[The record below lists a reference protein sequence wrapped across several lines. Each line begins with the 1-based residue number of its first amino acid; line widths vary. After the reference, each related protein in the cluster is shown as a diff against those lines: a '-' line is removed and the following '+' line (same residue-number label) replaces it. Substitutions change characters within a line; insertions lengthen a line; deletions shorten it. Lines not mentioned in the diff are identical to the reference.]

1 MAHQIPQNLE
11 ARNKARQP
19 FHRGARHALQMS
31 ALAAAALLAACTS
44 TPSLHYT
51 PPAVADQPEGSSGWT
66 DKPGWANEKYA
77 VAAANPLAT
86 DAGFQVLKAG
96 GSAIDAAIAV
106 QLVLGLVEPQSSG
119 IGGGAFL
126 LHAQGNKVE
135 AYDGREVAPMAAD
148 ENLFMKDGK
157 PMAFHDAVVGG
168 RSVGVPGAIRMLE
181 LAHKEHGKLSWA
193 TLFEP
198 AIKLASDGFKVSPR
212 LNTLTAQEKFLGQD
226 TVASS
231 YFLDANGKPWPVG
244 HVLKNPE
251 YAAVLKDIAKNG
263 SKALLEGPVAEA
275 IVRKVQGH
283 STNPGKMTAADLA
296 AYQPVKREALCSD
309 YSPQAPGN
317 AAGNP
322 AANPASTR
330 SYRVCGF
337 PPPSSGA
344 IAVGQILGILGNTPA
359 HQMALGADGL
369 PTADWLYLYAEAS
382 RLAFA
387 DRNQYVADPAFVK
400 APGNDWYTMLRPQ
413 YLAER
418 AKLIG
423 AQSMKQAQPGQPGA
437 VKVAYATQP
446 YQMEYGTSHISIVD
460 AYGNAIAMTT
470 TIEDQFGSRQMV
482 NTGRGLS
489 GGFLLNNE
497 LTDFSMAPRDAQGQP
512 IANRVEPGKRPR
524 SSMAPT
530 LVFDKATDQLVVSA
544 GSPGGAWI
552 IHYTTKTLYG
562 MLNWGLMPQQA
573 INLPNFGSL
582 NGPTVLEE
590 KRFPVATVEALA
602 KRGAE
607 VKEQNLTSGLQAISR
622 GEAHGKSLWFGG
634 ADPRREGVVM
644 GQ

>member
-1 MAHQIPQNLE
+1 MAQQPQHNI
-11 ARNKARQP
+11 ATKTKASTLNRP
-19 FHRGARHALQMS
+19 GARWALQLS
-31 ALAAAALLAACTS
+31 TIAAAALLAACTS
-44 TPSLHYT
+44 TPSLRYA

-66 DKPGWANEKYA
+66 DKPGWATEKFA

-86 DAGFQVLKAG
+86 DAGYQVLKAG

-181 LAHKEHGKLSWA
+181 LAHKEHGKLPWA

-198 AIKLASDGFKVSPR
+198 AIQLASNGFKVSAR
-212 LNTLTAQEKFLGQD
+212 LNALTAQEKFLGQD
-226 TVASS
+226 PVASG
-231 YFLDANGKPWPVG
+231 YFLDSNGKPWPVG

-251 YAAVLKDIAKNG
+251 YAAILKGIAQNG
-263 SKALLEGPVAEA
+263 SKALLEGPVANA
-275 IVRKVQGH
+275 IVQKVQGH
-283 STNPGKMTAADLA
+283 ATNPGKLTVADLA
-296 AYQPVKREALCSD
+296 AYKPVKREALCSD
-309 YSPQAPGN
+309 YSPQSSGAQSSS
-317 AAGNP
+317 P
-322 AANPASTR
+322 ATTR
-330 SYRVCGF
+330 SYRLCGF
-337 PPPSSGA
+337 PPPSSGG
-344 IAVGQILGILGNTPA
+344 IAVAQILGILGNTA
-359 HQMALGADGL
+359 ANQMTLGPDGL
-369 PTADWLYLYAEAS
+369 PTADWLYLYGEAS

-387 DRNQYVADPAFVK
+387 DRNQYVGDPAFVK
-400 APGNDWYTMLRPQ
+400 APGNDWSSMLRPQ
-413 YLAER
+413 YLASR

-437 VKVAYATQP
+437 VQTAYATQP
-446 YQMEYGTSHISIVD
+446 YQLEYGTSHISIVD

-482 NTGRGLS
+482 NTGRGLA

-497 LTDFSMAPRDAQGQP
+497 LTDFSLAPRDAQGQP

-530 LVFDKATDQLVVSA
+530 LIFDKATDRLVVSA

-590 KRFPVATVEALA
+590 KRFPAATVEALA

-622 GEAHGKSLWFGG
+622 GEAHGKSWWFGG

>member
-1 MAHQIPQNLE
+1 MAHQTPQNLE
-11 ARNKARQP
+11 ARSKARRP
-19 FHRGARHALQMS
+19 ITRGARHALQIS
-31 ALAAAALLAACTS
+31 TLAAAALLAACTS

-51 PPAVADQPEGSSGWT
+51 PPAAADQPEGSSGWT

-126 LHAQGNKVE
+126 LHAQGSKVE

-157 PMAFHDAVVGG
+157 PMVFHDAVVGG

-181 LAHKEHGKLSWA
+181 LAHKEHGKLPWA

-212 LNTLTAQEKFLGQD
+212 LNALTAQEKFLGQD
-226 TVASS
+226 SVASS

-283 STNPGKMTAADLA
+283 ATNPGKMTAADLA

-322 AANPASTR
+322 AATR

-359 HQMALGADGL
+359 KQMALGADGL

-400 APGNDWYTMLRPQ
+400 APGDDWHNMLRPQ

-437 VKVAYATQP
+437 VKIAYATQP

-497 LTDFSMAPRDAQGQP
+497 LTDFSLAPRDAQGQP

-530 LVFDKATDQLVVSA
+530 LVFDKATDKLVVSA

-552 IHYTTKTLYG
+552 IHYTAKTLYG

-590 KRFPVATVEALA
+590 KRFPAATVEALT

>member
-1 MAHQIPQNLE
+1 MPRLSPGSRTRRPHLLPSRTTASRWSL
-11 ARNKARQP
+11 
-19 FHRGARHALQMS
+19 S
-31 ALAAAALLAACTS
+31 LAAVATAALLAACS
-44 TPSLHYT
+44 SQPQLQYQPPS
-51 PPAVADQPEGSSGWT
+51 ASDQPEGSSGWT
-66 DKPGWANEKYA
+66 DKPGWATEQYA

-86 DAGFQVLKAG
+86 DAGYQVLKAG

-126 LHAQGNKVE
+126 LHAQGSQVE

-148 ENLFMKDGK
+148 ENLFMRDGK

-181 LAHKEHGKLSWA
+181 MAHKEHGKLPWA
-193 TLFEP
+193 SLFEP
-198 AIKLASDGFKVSPR
+198 AIRLATDGFKVSAR
-212 LNTLTAQEKFLGQD
+212 LNALTAQEKFLGQD
-226 TVASS
+226 PVASG
-231 YFLDANGKPWPVG
+231 YFLDAHGKPWPIG
-244 HVLKNPE
+244 HLLKNPE
-251 YAAVLKDIAKNG
+251 YAAVLRDIAQHG

-283 STNPGKMTAADLA
+283 ATNPGKLSLADLA
-296 AYQPVKREALCSD
+296 AYQPVKRQALCSD
-309 YSPQAPGN
+309 YSPS
-317 AAGNP
+317 AAGAP
-322 AANPASTR
+322 ASQPASTR
-330 SYRVCGF
+330 SYRLCGF
-337 PPPSSGA
+337 PPPSSGG
-344 IAVGQILGILGNTPA
+344 IAVAQILGIMANTPA
-359 HQMALGADGL
+359 GQMGLDADGL
-369 PTADWLYLYAEAS
+369 PSADWLHLYAEAS

-387 DRNQYVADPAFVK
+387 DRNQYVADPAFVG
-400 APGNDWYTMLRPQ
+400 APAGDWSSMLRPD
-413 YLAER
+413 YLAQR
-418 AKLIG
+418 AGLIG
-423 AQSMKQAQPGQPGA
+423 ARSMQQAQPGRPGS
-437 VKVAYATQP
+437 VQLAYASQP
-446 YQMEYGTSHISIVD
+446 YQQEYGTSHISIVD
-460 AYGNAIAMTT
+460 RYGNAIAMTT

-482 NTGRGLS
+482 NTGRGLA

-497 LTDFSMAPRDAQGQP
+497 LTDFSLAPRDAQGQP

-530 LVFDKATDQLVVSA
+530 LVFDKATDRLVISA

-590 KRFPVATVEALA
+590 KRFPAATVQALQN
-602 KRGAE
+602 RGAE
-607 VKEQNLTSGLQAISR
+607 VKKQNLTSGLQAISR
-622 GEAHGKSLWFGG
+622 GEAHGKSWWFGG
-634 ADPRREGVVM
+634 ADPRREGIVM

>member
-1 MAHQIPQNLE
+1 MPRLSPGSRTRRPHLLPSRTAASRWSL
-11 ARNKARQP
+11 
-19 FHRGARHALQMS
+19 S
-31 ALAAAALLAACTS
+31 LAAVATAALLAACS
-44 TPSLHYT
+44 SQPQLQYQPPS
-51 PPAVADQPEGSSGWT
+51 ASDQPEGSSGWT
-66 DKPGWANEKYA
+66 DKPGWATEQYA

-86 DAGFQVLKAG
+86 DAGYQVLKAG

-126 LHAQGNKVE
+126 LHAQGSQVE

-148 ENLFMKDGK
+148 ENLFMRDGK

-181 LAHKEHGKLSWA
+181 MAHKEHGKLPWA
-193 TLFEP
+193 SLFEP
-198 AIKLASDGFKVSPR
+198 AIRLATDGFKVSAR
-212 LNTLTAQEKFLGQD
+212 LNALTAQEKFLGQD
-226 TVASS
+226 PVASG
-231 YFLDANGKPWPVG
+231 YFLDAHGKPWPVG
-244 HVLKNPE
+244 HLLKNPE
-251 YAAVLKDIAKNG
+251 YAAVLRDIAQHG

-283 STNPGKMTAADLA
+283 ATNPGKLSLADLA
-296 AYQPVKREALCSD
+296 AYQPVKRQALCSD
-309 YSPQAPGN
+309 YSPS
-317 AAGNP
+317 AAGAP
-322 AANPASTR
+322 ASQPASTR
-330 SYRVCGF
+330 SYRLCGF
-337 PPPSSGA
+337 PPPSSGG
-344 IAVGQILGILGNTPA
+344 IAVAQILGIMANTPA
-359 HQMALGADGL
+359 GQMGLDAGGL
-369 PTADWLYLYAEAS
+369 PSADWLHLYAEAS

-387 DRNQYVADPAFVK
+387 DRNQYVADPAFVG
-400 APGNDWYTMLRPQ
+400 APAGDWSSMLRPD
-413 YLAER
+413 YLAQR
-418 AKLIG
+418 ARLIG
-423 AQSMKQAQPGQPGA
+423 ARSMQQAQPGRPGSIQL
-437 VKVAYATQP
+437 AYASQP
-446 YQMEYGTSHISIVD
+446 YQQEYGTSHISIVD
-460 AYGNAIAMTT
+460 RYGNAIAMTT

-482 NTGRGLS
+482 NTGRGLA

-497 LTDFSMAPRDAQGQP
+497 LTDFSLAPRDAQGQP

-530 LVFDKATDQLVVSA
+530 LVFDKATDRLVISA

-590 KRFPVATVEALA
+590 KRFPAATVQALQN
-602 KRGAE
+602 RGAE

-622 GEAHGKSLWFGG
+622 GEAHGKSWWFGG
-634 ADPRREGVVM
+634 ADPRREGIVM

>member
-1 MAHQIPQNLE
+1 MPRLSPGSRTRRPHLLPSRTTASRWSL
-11 ARNKARQP
+11 
-19 FHRGARHALQMS
+19 S
-31 ALAAAALLAACTS
+31 LAAVATAALLAACS
-44 TPSLHYT
+44 SQPQLQYQPPS
-51 PPAVADQPEGSSGWT
+51 ASDQPEGSSGWT
-66 DKPGWANEKYA
+66 DKPGWATEQYA

-86 DAGFQVLKAG
+86 DAGYQVLQAG

-126 LHAQGNKVE
+126 LHAQGSQVE

-148 ENLFMKDGK
+148 ENLFMRDGK

-181 LAHKEHGKLSWA
+181 MAHKEHGKLPWA
-193 TLFEP
+193 SLFEP
-198 AIKLASDGFKVSPR
+198 AIRLATDGFKVSAR
-212 LNTLTAQEKFLGQD
+212 LNALTAQEKFLGQD
-226 TVASS
+226 PVASG
-231 YFLDANGKPWPVG
+231 YFLDAHGKPWPVG
-244 HVLKNPE
+244 HLLKNPE
-251 YAAVLKDIAKNG
+251 YAAVLRDIAQHG

-283 STNPGKMTAADLA
+283 ATNPGKLSLADLA
-296 AYQPVKREALCSD
+296 AYQPVKRQALCSD
-309 YSPQAPGN
+309 YSPS
-317 AAGNP
+317 AAGAP
-322 AANPASTR
+322 ASQPASTR
-330 SYRVCGF
+330 SYRLCGF
-337 PPPSSGA
+337 PPPSSGG
-344 IAVGQILGILGNTPA
+344 IAVAQILGIMANTPA
-359 HQMALGADGL
+359 GQMGLDADGL
-369 PTADWLYLYAEAS
+369 PSADWLHLYAEAS

-387 DRNQYVADPAFVK
+387 DRNQYVADPAFVG
-400 APGNDWYTMLRPQ
+400 APAGDWSSMLRPD
-413 YLAER
+413 YLAQR
-418 AKLIG
+418 ARLIG
-423 AQSMKQAQPGQPGA
+423 ARSMQQAQPGRPGS
-437 VKVAYATQP
+437 VQLAYASQP
-446 YQMEYGTSHISIVD
+446 YQQEYGTSHISIVD
-460 AYGNAIAMTT
+460 RYGNAIAMTT

-482 NTGRGLS
+482 NTGRGLA

-497 LTDFSMAPRDAQGQP
+497 LTDFSLAPRDAQGQP

-530 LVFDKATDQLVVSA
+530 LVFDKATDRLVISA

-590 KRFPVATVEALA
+590 KRFPAATVQALQN
-602 KRGAE
+602 RGAE

-622 GEAHGKSLWFGG
+622 GEAHGKSWWFGG
-634 ADPRREGVVM
+634 ADPRREGIVM

>member
-1 MAHQIPQNLE
+1 MQHQPLQAITIKNRAVN
-11 ARNKARQP
+11 ARP
-19 FHRGARHALQMS
+19 VGARWALQLS
-31 ALAAAALLAACTS
+31 AVATAALLAACTS
-44 TPSLHYT
+44 TSTLHYT
-51 PPAVADQPEGSSGWT
+51 PPVVADQPEGSSGWT
-66 DKPGWANEKYA
+66 DKPGWATEKFA

-86 DAGFQVLKAG
+86 DAGYQVLKAG

-181 LAHKEHGKLSWA
+181 LAHKEHGKLPWA

-198 AIKLASDGFKVSPR
+198 AIRLASDGFKVSPR
-212 LNTLTAQEKFLGQD
+212 LNTLTAQEKFLAQD
-226 TVASS
+226 PVASS
-231 YFLDANGKPWPVG
+231 YFLDSTGKPWPVG

-251 YAAVLKDIAKNG
+251 YAAVLTDIAQNG
-263 SKALLEGPVAEA
+263 SKALLEGQVADA
-275 IVRKVQGH
+275 IVKKVQGH
-283 STNPGKMTAADLA
+283 ATNPGKLSTADLA
-296 AYQPVKREALCSD
+296 AYQPVKRDALCSD
-309 YSPQAPGN
+309 YAPQAHGVQSSS
-317 AAGNP
+317 
-322 AANPASTR
+322 PASTR
-330 SYRVCGF
+330 SYRLCGF
-337 PPPSSGA
+337 PPPSSGG
-344 IAVGQILGILGNTPA
+344 IAVAQILGILGNTDA
-359 HQMALGADGL
+359 SRMRLGADGL
-369 PTADWLYLYAEAS
+369 PSADWLYWYAEAS

-400 APGNDWYTMLRPQ
+400 APGNDWHSMLRPG

-423 AQSMKQAQPGQPGA
+423 AQSMKLAQPGQPAA
-437 VKVAYATQP
+437 VQTAYATQP
-446 YQMEYGTSHISIVD
+446 YQLEYGTSHISIVD
-460 AYGNAIAMTT
+460 SYGNAIAMTT

-497 LTDFSMAPRDAQGQP
+497 LTDFSLAPRDAKGQP

-530 LVFDKATDQLVVSA
+530 LVFDKATDKLVVSA

-590 KRFPVATVEALA
+590 KRFPAATVEALA

-622 GEAHGKSLWFGG
+622 GEAHGKSWWFGG

>member
-1 MAHQIPQNLE
+1 MPRLSPGSRTRRPHLLPSRTTASRWSL
-11 ARNKARQP
+11 
-19 FHRGARHALQMS
+19 S
-31 ALAAAALLAACTS
+31 LAAVATAALLAACS
-44 TPSLHYT
+44 SQPQLQYQPPS
-51 PPAVADQPEGSSGWT
+51 ASDQPEGSSGWT
-66 DKPGWANEKYA
+66 DKPGWATEQYA

-86 DAGFQVLKAG
+86 DAGYQVLQAG

-126 LHAQGNKVE
+126 LHAQGSQVE

-148 ENLFMKDGK
+148 ENLFMRDGK

-181 LAHKEHGKLSWA
+181 MAHKEHGKLPWA
-193 TLFEP
+193 SLFEP
-198 AIKLASDGFKVSPR
+198 AIRLATDGFKVSAR
-212 LNTLTAQEKFLGQD
+212 LNALTAQEKFLGQD
-226 TVASS
+226 PVASG
-231 YFLDANGKPWPVG
+231 YFLDAHGKPWPVG
-244 HVLKNPE
+244 HLLKNPE
-251 YAAVLKDIAKNG
+251 YAAVLRDIAQHG

-283 STNPGKMTAADLA
+283 ATNPGKLSLADLA
-296 AYQPVKREALCSD
+296 AYQPVKRQALCSD
-309 YSPQAPGN
+309 YSPS
-317 AAGNP
+317 AAGAP
-322 AANPASTR
+322 ASQPASTR
-330 SYRVCGF
+330 SYRLCGF
-337 PPPSSGA
+337 PPPSSGG
-344 IAVGQILGILGNTPA
+344 IAVAQILGIMANTPA
-359 HQMALGADGL
+359 GQMGLDAGGL
-369 PTADWLYLYAEAS
+369 PSADWLHLYAEAS

-387 DRNQYVADPAFVK
+387 DRNQYVADPAFVG
-400 APGNDWYTMLRPQ
+400 APAGDWSSMLRPD
-413 YLAER
+413 YLAQR
-418 AKLIG
+418 AGLIG
-423 AQSMKQAQPGQPGA
+423 ARSMQQAQPGRPGS
-437 VKVAYATQP
+437 VQLAYASQP
-446 YQMEYGTSHISIVD
+446 YQQEYGTSHISIVD
-460 AYGNAIAMTT
+460 RYGNAIAMTT

-482 NTGRGLS
+482 NTGRGLA

-497 LTDFSMAPRDAQGQP
+497 LTDFSLAPRDAQGQP

-530 LVFDKATDQLVVSA
+530 LVFDKATDRLVISA

-590 KRFPVATVEALA
+590 KRFPAATVQALQN
-602 KRGAE
+602 RGAE

-622 GEAHGKSLWFGG
+622 GEAHGKSWWFGG
-634 ADPRREGVVM
+634 ADPRREGIVM

>member
-1 MAHQIPQNLE
+1 M
-11 ARNKARQP
+11 
-19 FHRGARHALQMS
+19 
-31 ALAAAALLAACTS
+31 
-44 TPSLHYT
+44 
-51 PPAVADQPEGSSGWT
+51 
-66 DKPGWANEKYA
+66 
-77 VAAANPLAT
+77 AT
-86 DAGFQVLKAG
+86 DAGYQVLKAG

-126 LHAQGNKVE
+126 LHAQGSQVE

-148 ENLFMKDGK
+148 ENLFMRDGK

-181 LAHKEHGKLSWA
+181 MAHKEHGKLPWA
-193 TLFEP
+193 SLFEP
-198 AIKLASDGFKVSPR
+198 AIRLATDGFKVSAR
-212 LNTLTAQEKFLGQD
+212 LNALTAQERFLGQD
-226 TVASS
+226 PVASG
-231 YFLDANGKPWPVG
+231 YFLDAHGKPWPVG
-244 HVLKNPE
+244 HLLKNPE
-251 YAAVLKDIAKNG
+251 YAAVLRDIAQHG

-283 STNPGKMTAADLA
+283 STNPGKLSLADLA
-296 AYQPVKREALCSD
+296 AYQPVKRQALCSD
-309 YSPQAPGN
+309 YSPS
-317 AAGNP
+317 AAGAP
-322 AANPASTR
+322 ASQPASTR
-330 SYRVCGF
+330 SYRLCGF
-337 PPPSSGA
+337 PPPSSGG
-344 IAVGQILGILGNTPA
+344 IAVAQILGIMANTPA
-359 HQMALGADGL
+359 GQMGLDAGGL
-369 PTADWLYLYAEAS
+369 PSADWLHLYAEAS

-387 DRNQYVADPAFVK
+387 DRNQYVADPAFVG
-400 APGNDWYTMLRPQ
+400 APAGDWSSMLRPD
-413 YLAER
+413 YLAQR
-418 AKLIG
+418 ARLIG
-423 AQSMKQAQPGQPGA
+423 ARSMQQAQPGRPGS
-437 VKVAYATQP
+437 VQLAYASQP
-446 YQMEYGTSHISIVD
+446 YQQEYGTSHISIVD
-460 AYGNAIAMTT
+460 RYGNAIAMTT

-482 NTGRGLS
+482 NTGRGLA

-497 LTDFSMAPRDAQGQP
+497 LTDFSLAPRDAQGQP

-530 LVFDKATDQLVVSA
+530 LVFDKATDRLVISA

-590 KRFPVATVEALA
+590 KRFPAATVQALQN
-602 KRGAE
+602 RGAE

-622 GEAHGKSLWFGG
+622 GEAHGKSWWFGG
-634 ADPRREGVVM
+634 ADPRREGIVM

>member
-1 MAHQIPQNLE
+1 MPRLSPGSRTRRPHLLPSRTTASRWSL
-11 ARNKARQP
+11 
-19 FHRGARHALQMS
+19 S
-31 ALAAAALLAACTS
+31 LAAVATAALLAACS
-44 TPSLHYT
+44 SQPQLQYQPPS
-51 PPAVADQPEGSSGWT
+51 ASDQPEGSSGWT
-66 DKPGWANEKYA
+66 DKPGWATEQYA

-86 DAGFQVLKAG
+86 DAGYQVLQAG

-126 LHAQGNKVE
+126 LHAQGSQVE

-148 ENLFMKDGK
+148 ENLFMRDGK

-181 LAHKEHGKLSWA
+181 MAHKEHGKLPWA
-193 TLFEP
+193 SLFEP
-198 AIKLASDGFKVSPR
+198 AIRLATDGFKVSAR
-212 LNTLTAQEKFLGQD
+212 LNALTAQEKFLGQD
-226 TVASS
+226 PVASG
-231 YFLDANGKPWPVG
+231 YFLDAHGKPWPVG
-244 HVLKNPE
+244 HLLKNPE
-251 YAAVLKDIAKNG
+251 YAAVLRDIAQHG

-283 STNPGKMTAADLA
+283 ATNPGKLSLADLA
-296 AYQPVKREALCSD
+296 AYQPVKRQALCSD
-309 YSPQAPGN
+309 YSPS
-317 AAGNP
+317 AAGAP
-322 AANPASTR
+322 ASQPASTR
-330 SYRVCGF
+330 SYRLCGF
-337 PPPSSGA
+337 PPPSSGG
-344 IAVGQILGILGNTPA
+344 IAVAQILGIMANTPA
-359 HQMALGADGL
+359 GQMGLDADGL
-369 PTADWLYLYAEAS
+369 PSADWLHLYAEAS
-382 RLAFA
+382 RLAYA
-387 DRNQYVADPAFVK
+387 DRNQYVADPAFVG
-400 APGNDWYTMLRPQ
+400 APAGDWSSMLRPD
-413 YLAER
+413 YLAQR
-418 AKLIG
+418 ARLIG
-423 AQSMKQAQPGQPGA
+423 ARSMQQAQPGRPGS
-437 VKVAYATQP
+437 VQLAYASQP
-446 YQMEYGTSHISIVD
+446 YQQEYGTSHISIVD
-460 AYGNAIAMTT
+460 RYGNAIAMTT

-482 NTGRGLS
+482 NTGRGLA

-497 LTDFSMAPRDAQGQP
+497 LTDFSLAPRDAQGQP

-530 LVFDKATDQLVVSA
+530 LVFDKATDRLVISA

-590 KRFPVATVEALA
+590 KRFPAATVQALQN
-602 KRGAE
+602 RGAE

-622 GEAHGKSLWFGG
+622 GEAHGKSWWFGG
-634 ADPRREGVVM
+634 ADPRREGIVM

>member
-1 MAHQIPQNLE
+1 MAHQTPQNLE
-11 ARNKARQP
+11 ARSKARRP
-19 FHRGARHALQMS
+19 ITRGARHALQIS
-31 ALAAAALLAACTS
+31 TLAAAALLAACTS

-51 PPAVADQPEGSSGWT
+51 PPAAADQPEGSSGWT

-126 LHAQGNKVE
+126 LHAQGSKVE

-157 PMAFHDAVVGG
+157 PMVFHDAVVGG

-181 LAHKEHGKLSWA
+181 LAHKEHGKLPWV

-212 LNTLTAQEKFLGQD
+212 LNALTAQEKFLGQD
-226 TVASS
+226 SVASS

-283 STNPGKMTAADLA
+283 ATNPGKMTAADLA

-322 AANPASTR
+322 AATR

-359 HQMALGADGL
+359 KQMALGADGL

-400 APGNDWYTMLRPQ
+400 APGDDWHNMLRPQ

-437 VKVAYATQP
+437 VKIAYATQP

-497 LTDFSMAPRDAQGQP
+497 LTDFSLAPRDAQGQP

-530 LVFDKATDQLVVSA
+530 LVFDKATDKLVVSA

-552 IHYTTKTLYG
+552 IHYTAKTLYG

-590 KRFPVATVEALA
+590 KRFPAATVEALT

>member
-1 MAHQIPQNLE
+1 MPRLSPGSRTRRPHLLPSRTTASRWSLT
-11 ARNKARQP
+11 
-19 FHRGARHALQMS
+19 
-31 ALAAAALLAACTS
+31 LAAVATAALLAACS
-44 TPSLHYT
+44 SQPQLQYQPPS
-51 PPAVADQPEGSSGWT
+51 ASDQPEGSSGWT
-66 DKPGWANEKYA
+66 DKPGWATEQYA

-86 DAGFQVLKAG
+86 DAGYQVLQAG

-126 LHAQGNKVE
+126 LHAQGSKVE

-148 ENLFMKDGK
+148 ENLFMRDGK

-181 LAHKEHGKLSWA
+181 MAHKEHGKLPWA
-193 TLFEP
+193 SLFEP
-198 AIKLASDGFKVSPR
+198 AIRLATDGFKVSAR
-212 LNTLTAQEKFLGQD
+212 LNALTAQEKFLGQD
-226 TVASS
+226 PVASG
-231 YFLDANGKPWPVG
+231 YFLDAHGKPWPVG
-244 HVLKNPE
+244 HLLKNPE
-251 YAAVLKDIAKNG
+251 YAAVLRDIAQHG

-283 STNPGKMTAADLA
+283 ATNPGKLSLADLA
-296 AYQPVKREALCSD
+296 AYQPVKRQALCSD
-309 YSPQAPGN
+309 YSPS
-317 AAGNP
+317 AAGAP
-322 AANPASTR
+322 ASQPASTR
-330 SYRVCGF
+330 SYRLCGF
-337 PPPSSGA
+337 PPPSSGG
-344 IAVGQILGILGNTPA
+344 IAVAQILGIMANTPA
-359 HQMALGADGL
+359 GQMGLDADGL
-369 PTADWLYLYAEAS
+369 PSADWLHLYAEAS

-387 DRNQYVADPAFVK
+387 DRNQYVADPAFVG
-400 APGNDWYTMLRPQ
+400 APAGDWSSMLRPD
-413 YLAER
+413 YLAQR
-418 AKLIG
+418 ARLIG
-423 AQSMKQAQPGQPGA
+423 ARSMQQAQPGRPGSIQL
-437 VKVAYATQP
+437 AYASQP
-446 YQMEYGTSHISIVD
+446 YQQEYGTSHISIVD
-460 AYGNAIAMTT
+460 RYGNAIAMTT

-482 NTGRGLS
+482 NTGRGLA

-497 LTDFSMAPRDAQGQP
+497 LTDFSLAPRDAQGQP

-530 LVFDKATDQLVVSA
+530 LVFDKATDRLVISA

-590 KRFPVATVEALA
+590 KRFPAATVQALQN
-602 KRGAE
+602 RGAE

-622 GEAHGKSLWFGG
+622 GEAHGKSWWFGG
-634 ADPRREGVVM
+634 ADPRREGIVM

>member
-1 MAHQIPQNLE
+1 MPRLSPGSRTRRTHLLPSRTTASRWSL
-11 ARNKARQP
+11 
-19 FHRGARHALQMS
+19 S
-31 ALAAAALLAACTS
+31 LAAVATAALLAACS
-44 TPSLHYT
+44 SQPQLQYQPPS
-51 PPAVADQPEGSSGWT
+51 ASDQPEGSSGWT
-66 DKPGWANEKYA
+66 DKPGWATEQYA

-86 DAGFQVLKAG
+86 EAGYQVLQAG

-126 LHAQGNKVE
+126 LHAQGSQVE

-148 ENLFMKDGK
+148 ENLFMRDGK

-181 LAHKEHGKLSWA
+181 MAHKEHGKLPWA
-193 TLFEP
+193 SLFEP
-198 AIKLASDGFKVSPR
+198 AIRLATDGFKVSAR
-212 LNTLTAQEKFLGQD
+212 LNALTAQEKFLGQD
-226 TVASS
+226 PVASG
-231 YFLDANGKPWPVG
+231 YFLDAHGKPWPVG
-244 HVLKNPE
+244 HLLKNPE
-251 YAAVLKDIAKNG
+251 YAAVLRDIAQHG

-283 STNPGKMTAADLA
+283 ATNPGKLSLADLA
-296 AYQPVKREALCSD
+296 AYQPVKRQALCSD
-309 YSPQAPGN
+309 YSPS
-317 AAGNP
+317 AAGAP
-322 AANPASTR
+322 ASQPASTR
-330 SYRVCGF
+330 SYRLCGF
-337 PPPSSGA
+337 PPPSSGG
-344 IAVGQILGILGNTPA
+344 IAVAQILGIMANTPA
-359 HQMALGADGL
+359 GQMGLDAGGL
-369 PTADWLYLYAEAS
+369 PSADWLHLYAEAS

-387 DRNQYVADPAFVK
+387 DRNQYVADPAFVG
-400 APGNDWYTMLRPQ
+400 APAGDWSSMLRPD
-413 YLAER
+413 YLAQR
-418 AKLIG
+418 AGLIG
-423 AQSMKQAQPGQPGA
+423 ARSMQQAQPGRPGS
-437 VKVAYATQP
+437 VQLAYASQP
-446 YQMEYGTSHISIVD
+446 YQQEYGTSHISIVD
-460 AYGNAIAMTT
+460 RYGNAIAMTT

-482 NTGRGLS
+482 NTGRGLA

-497 LTDFSMAPRDAQGQP
+497 LTDFSLAPRDAQGQP

-530 LVFDKATDQLVVSA
+530 LVFDKATDRLVISA

-590 KRFPVATVEALA
+590 KRFPAATVQALQT
-602 KRGAE
+602 RGAE

-622 GEAHGKSLWFGG
+622 GEAHGKSWWFGG
-634 ADPRREGVVM
+634 ADPRREGIVM

>member
-1 MAHQIPQNLE
+1 VAT
-11 ARNKARQP
+11 
-19 FHRGARHALQMS
+19 
-31 ALAAAALLAACTS
+31 AALLAACS
-44 TPSLHYT
+44 SQPQLQYQPPS
-51 PPAVADQPEGSSGWT
+51 ASDQPEGSSGWT
-66 DKPGWANEKYA
+66 DKPGWATEQYA

-86 DAGFQVLKAG
+86 DAGYQVLQAG

-126 LHAQGNKVE
+126 LHAQGSQVE

-148 ENLFMKDGK
+148 ENLFMRDGK

-181 LAHKEHGKLSWA
+181 MAHKEHGKLPWA
-193 TLFEP
+193 SLFEP
-198 AIKLASDGFKVSPR
+198 AIRLATDGFKVSAR
-212 LNTLTAQEKFLGQD
+212 LNALTAQEKFLGQD
-226 TVASS
+226 PVASG
-231 YFLDANGKPWPVG
+231 YFLDAHGKPWPVG
-244 HVLKNPE
+244 HLLKNPE
-251 YAAVLKDIAKNG
+251 YAAVLRDIAQHG

-283 STNPGKMTAADLA
+283 ATNPGKLSLADLA
-296 AYQPVKREALCSD
+296 AYQPVKRQALCSD
-309 YSPQAPGN
+309 YSPS
-317 AAGNP
+317 AAGAP
-322 AANPASTR
+322 ASQPASTR
-330 SYRVCGF
+330 SYRLCGF
-337 PPPSSGA
+337 PPPSSGG
-344 IAVGQILGILGNTPA
+344 IAVAQILGIMANTPA
-359 HQMALGADGL
+359 GQMGLDADGL
-369 PTADWLYLYAEAS
+369 PSADWLHLYAEAS

-387 DRNQYVADPAFVK
+387 DRNQYVADPAFVG
-400 APGNDWYTMLRPQ
+400 APAGDWSSMLRPD
-413 YLAER
+413 YLAQR
-418 AKLIG
+418 AGLIG
-423 AQSMKQAQPGQPGA
+423 ARSMQQAQPGRPGS
-437 VKVAYATQP
+437 VQLAYASQP
-446 YQMEYGTSHISIVD
+446 YQQEYGTSHISIVD
-460 AYGNAIAMTT
+460 RYGNAIAMTT

-482 NTGRGLS
+482 NTGRGLA

-497 LTDFSMAPRDAQGQP
+497 LTDFSLAPRDAQGQP

-530 LVFDKATDQLVVSA
+530 LVFDKATDRLVISA

-590 KRFPVATVEALA
+590 KRFPAATVQALQT
-602 KRGAE
+602 RGAE

-622 GEAHGKSLWFGG
+622 GEAHGKSWWFGG
-634 ADPRREGVVM
+634 ADPRREGIVM